1 MIYNLQHQD
10 KKKVRKLNQEVFFTL
25 STTKKLLMNGLPK
38 YRIYVGH
45 QGFFIVE
52 NDTLKLLKILK

>member
-10 KKKVRKLNQEVFFTL
+10 KKKLENLIKSFFTL